1 MSTYE
6 KKGKKIDPEG
16 SNDIV
21 DTAGYMDIPMDDIG
35 DNYDDNYQDDDWEPD
50 IKLKVIT
57 SNYLY
62 LYKVQISSDDRGPV
76 SDQTFVQPAFMI

>member
-6 KKGKKIDPEG
+6 KKGKKNDADA
-16 SNDIV
+16 SNDLV

-50 IKLKVIT
+50 IKLKVIFF
-57 SNYLY
+57 YCPF
-62 LYKVQISSDDRGPV
+62 DCP
-76 SDQTFVQPAFMI
+76 

>member
-50 IKLKVIT
+50 IKLKVLLLVIT
-57 SNYLY
+57 
-62 LYKVQISSDDRGPV
+62 
-76 SDQTFVQPAFMI
+76 

>member
-1 MSTYE
+1 MFQDLTDDFDYRTSQNEMSTYE

-57 SNYLY
+57 SNYLN
-62 LYKVQISSDDRGPV
+62 
-76 SDQTFVQPAFMI
+76 